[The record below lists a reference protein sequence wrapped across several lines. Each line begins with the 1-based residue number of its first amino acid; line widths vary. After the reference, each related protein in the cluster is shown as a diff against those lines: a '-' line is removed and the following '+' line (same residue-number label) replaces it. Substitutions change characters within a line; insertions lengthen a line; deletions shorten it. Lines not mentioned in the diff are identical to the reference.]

1 MSKEAHT
8 NRLIHETSPYLLQH
22 AYNPVDWYPWGTEAF
37 EQAKRTGKP
46 ILLSIGYSACHWCH
60 VMAHESFED
69 ETIAQIMNTHFVNI
83 KVDREERPDLDQVYQ
98 NAVQCFIKRGGGW
111 PLTMFLSPEKV
122 PFHGG
127 TYFPPE
133 DRYQLPGFPKIL
145 LALSEAYQSRP
156 EDITRAIVGVKNALR
171 RVKGDRSKHEI
182 DGSLLQTATER
193 LKKVFDVAHGG
204 FGAAPKFPSTP
215 VLTLF
220 LHEYQKSGQSHFLKM
235 VTHSL
240 KKMAYGGV
248 YDQVGGGFHRYSVDE
263 AWQVPH
269 FEKMLYDNAQLARLY
284 FSTYQATQDVF
295 FRKIG
300 IEILEYVLRE
310 MTDEKGAFYAAQDAD
325 SEGGEG
331 SYYTWSPEE
340 IGAILDKDTAQIVCR
355 YLEITPSGN
364 FEGKTIPHCE
374 ISVAKLADEIGASVL
389 AVTEVVRSAKAKLYA
404 EREKRAK
411 PLRDEKILTS
421 WNSLMIGAFI
431 SGYLVTRDRRHLDAA
446 LASADFI
453 LKSLYIDGRLRH
465 SFKDGLAKF
474 DAYLD
479 DLALFADA
487 LLDLYETG
495 AGEKYLAV
503 AQALLDDL
511 LERFWDAEKDGFFF
525 TSHDHEVLIDRMRP
539 CFDHSIPSGNA
550 VAAKVLQ
557 RLFYF
562 TGEKRYFERAEKTLL
577 SFAQE
582 MDANP
587 FALGTFIVAAD
598 FYLRP
603 PKEIHVI
610 GDATGSETEALLSKI
625 HQVFF
630 PNKLISFN
638 KIPET
643 RHWMTEKPE
652 VDLKGSFA
660 PVSVYICHKFTCS
673 PLLTEWNAIQRAL
686 FAISS
691 VS

>member
-1 MSKEAHT
+1 MPKEVHT

-22 AYNPVDWYPWGTEAF
+22 AHNPVDWYPWGPEAF

-111 PLTMFLSPEKV
+111 PLTMFMSAEKV

-156 EDITRAIVGVKNALR
+156 QDIIRATSDVENALR
-171 RVKGDRSKHEI
+171 RVKREGSKSELDVNI
-182 DGSLLQTATER
+182 LQTTTER
-193 LKKVFDVAHGG
+193 LKKIFDVAHGG

-215 VLTLF
+215 ALTLF
-220 LHEYQKSGQSHFLKM
+220 LHEYQKSGKTHFLKM
-235 VTHSL
+235 VSHSL
-240 KKMAYGGV
+240 KNMAYGGV

-284 FSTYQATQDVF
+284 FLTYQATQDVF
-295 FRKIG
+295 FRGIG

-310 MTDEKGAFYAAQDAD
+310 MKDKEGGFYAAQDAD
-325 SEGGEG
+325 TEGGEG

-340 IGAILDKDTAQIVCR
+340 IEAILDQDTAQIVCQH
-355 YLEITPSGN
+355 LGITAAGN
-364 FEGKTIPHCE
+364 FEGKSIPHCKA
-374 ISVAKLADEIGASVL
+374 SLRQLADQIGASVP
-389 AVTEVVRSAKAKLYA
+389 AVTEVLRSAKEKLYA
-404 EREKRAK
+404 AREKRSK
-411 PLRDEKILTS
+411 PFRDEKILTS
-421 WNSLMIGAFI
+421 WNSLMIGAFV
-431 SGYLVTRDRRHLDAA
+431 SGYQVTRERSYLDAA
-446 LASADFI
+446 LSAADFI
-453 LKSLYIDGRLRH
+453 LKSLYVDGRLRH
-465 SFKDGLAKF
+465 CFKDGVAKF

-479 DLALFADA
+479 DFTLLADV
-487 LLDLYETG
+487 LLDLYEAGGG
-495 AGEKYLAV
+495 AKYLEI
-503 AQALLDDL
+503 AQTLVDNL
-511 LERFWDAEKDGFFF
+511 LERFWDAEKGGFFF

-550 VAAKVLQ
+550 VAAKVLL
-557 RLFYF
+557 RLFYL
-562 TGEKRYFERAEKTLL
+562 TGEKHYFDRAEITLL
-577 SFAQE
+577 CFAQE

-587 FALGTFIVAAD
+587 FALGSFIVAAD

-603 PKEIHVI
+603 PKEVHVI
-610 GDATGSETEALLSKI
+610 GDVSGLKAEALLSKI
-625 HQVFF
+625 HQGFL

-638 KIPET
+638 DVPEA
-643 RHWMTEKPE
+643 RRWMTQKSGINLEN
-652 VDLKGSFA
+652 VNA
-660 PVSVYICHKFTCS
+660 AVSVCVCHKFSCS
-673 PLLTEWNAIQRAL
+673 PLFTEWDDIQKIL
-686 FAISS
+686 FPISS